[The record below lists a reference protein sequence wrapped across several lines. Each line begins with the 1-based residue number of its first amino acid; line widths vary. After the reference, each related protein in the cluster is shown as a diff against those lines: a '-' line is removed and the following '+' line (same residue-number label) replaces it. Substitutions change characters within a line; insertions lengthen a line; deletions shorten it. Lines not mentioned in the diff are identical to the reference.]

1 MSWIHAIDRM
11 TSYIMWHMQSNTV
24 HTYSYFHRAGQLD
37 MSTALSLTAYLEKER
52 EYIPWS
58 TALGHLGFIGSMLS
72 MRSSYGDYEVN
83 HPGRG
88 RAKQRSLPRFYVFA
102 LFCFVCLDFTYH
114 AVGGTWAKM
123 YTIINQRNYLFI
135 VRRVLRFLSF
145 FSRPKNGKWHRHQF

>member
-1 MSWIHAIDRM
+1 
-11 TSYIMWHMQSNTV
+11 MQSNTV

-83 HPGRG
+83 HLGRG
-88 RAKQRSLPRFYVFA
+88 RAKQRSLPRFYVFG
-102 LFCFVCLDFTYH
+102 LFCFLFLDFTYH

-123 YTIINQRNYLFI
+123 YTILINVTIFSLFAEC
-135 VRRVLRFLSF
+135 
-145 FSRPKNGKWHRHQF
+145 

>member
-1 MSWIHAIDRM
+1 ML
-11 TSYIMWHMQSNTV
+11 SNTV

-83 HPGRG
+83 HLGRG
-88 RAKQRSLPRFYVFA
+88 RAKQRSLPRFYVFG

-123 YTIINQRNYLFI
+123 YTTINQRNYLFI
-135 VRRVLRFLSF
+135 VLRLLRFLSF
-145 FSRPKNGKWHRHQF
+145 FSRPKNGKWHQHQF